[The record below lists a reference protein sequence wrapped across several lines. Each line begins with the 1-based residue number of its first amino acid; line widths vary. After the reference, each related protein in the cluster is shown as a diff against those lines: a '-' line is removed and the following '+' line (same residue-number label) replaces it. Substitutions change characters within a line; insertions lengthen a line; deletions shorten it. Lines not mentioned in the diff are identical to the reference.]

1 MQLDSKLRQRLEK
14 IEQSLISLRVAEK
27 KYLTLEAHRKVL
39 FSQLYLQAQGK
50 NVAEKEA
57 NAYATE
63 DWQNFCAGHV
73 EAESDYNHERR
84 RYELQL
90 KAYDAEHLTLKTEV
104 PVIKRQGA

>member
-1 MQLDSKLRQRLEK
+1 MDSRLKERLEK
-14 IEQSLISLRVAEK
+14 LSDQIDVLRVAEHE
-27 KYLTLEAHRKVL
+27 YLSLEASKKPMYSEIFLRVE
-39 FSQLYLQAQGK
+39 GK

-57 NAYATE
+57 RAYMSDDWKDFAT
-63 DWQNFCAGHV
+63 GLV
-73 EAESDYNHERR
+73 EAESAFNHERR